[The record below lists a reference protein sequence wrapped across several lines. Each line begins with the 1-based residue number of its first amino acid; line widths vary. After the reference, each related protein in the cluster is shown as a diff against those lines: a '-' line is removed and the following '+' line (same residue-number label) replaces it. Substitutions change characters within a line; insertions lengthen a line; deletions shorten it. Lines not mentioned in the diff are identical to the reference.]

1 MVGGTLRDIREHVEA
16 LSAEGGSYA
25 VVCGRTGR
33 EPMPAAGVRFD
44 DRETAAEAAEASSEY
59 RSVLRRYDPQVR
71 YLDPLVHDVSE
82 GPVGPLE
89 SASGDARARYFS
101 FCHDVAGA
109 VFEALSRTGHRD
121 VESATMDTYLTLAEV
136 VSNRDDFCLTML
148 WSMMSELD
156 VRLEPRR
163 QETVVRAAAESLST
177 DPQTP
182 SGCVERGSAGDRT
195 PSGDDCESVTV
206 SATSPDDAEQRST
219 GRRGPSDDVVEDASA
234 SSRTSPDDAVEATM
248 ARLSSASFVGD
259 YRVDAS
265 PTEDAWEL
273 SFADYALAERTGRLP
288 TLPFAVELVRRV
300 PDRTVRFTDAT
311 ALSDCRWRL
320 RVEVGRGRPEGLT
333 SLTASDDGY
342 LNDPNYSL

>member
-16 LSAEGGSYA
+16 LSADGGSYA

-82 GPVGPLE
+82 GAVGPLE

-101 FCHDVAGA
+101 FCHDVAGS
-109 VFEALSRTGHRD
+109 VFEALSRTGHRE
-121 VESATMDTYLTLAEV
+121 VESATMETYLTLAEV

-156 VRLEPRR
+156 VRLGPRR
-163 QETVVRAAAESLST
+163 QATVVRAAADMLST
-177 DPQTP
+177 PI
-182 SGCVERGSAGDRT
+182 A
-195 PSGDDCESVTV
+195 
-206 SATSPDDAEQRST
+206 AE
-219 GRRGPSDDVVEDASA
+219 PSA
-234 SSRTSPDDAVEATM
+234 SSPVESTM
-248 ARLSSASFVGD
+248 DRLSSASFVGD

-265 PTEDAWEL
+265 PAEDAWEL